1 MPPTFSNDLFWRH
14 LSEQYLTSF
23 QQLAHFFRQLK
34 GRLHTGHI
42 FVGKLDLDLVF
53 PIAQHLS

>member
-1 MPPTFSNDLFWRH
+1 M
-14 LSEQYLTSF
+14 
-23 QQLAHFFRQLK
+23 AHFFRQLK

-53 PIAQHLS
+53 PIVPHLFYIY